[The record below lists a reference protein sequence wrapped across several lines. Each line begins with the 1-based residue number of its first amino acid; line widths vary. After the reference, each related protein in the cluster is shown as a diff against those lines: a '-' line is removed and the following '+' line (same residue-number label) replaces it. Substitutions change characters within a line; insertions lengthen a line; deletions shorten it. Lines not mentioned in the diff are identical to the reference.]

1 MSAQRLAAKAQPGSV
16 VRWDRLEKAAFSDH
30 PSVLAELEGVRRS
43 PQSTKPRWQLVLA
56 VPIVLAMGFSMLLP
70 ILGVSA
76 IAVGRF
82 QNYEAPPEE
91 MIPLAGLFYLSTAI
105 ALLAWIVIWFMG
117 DRRRSGVAL
126 TFSVMTVVLG
136 ALTGITMSERG
147 TESSVA
153 SWESWIVPVVAAIGL
168 AAVLAMLQ
176 LFARSKKSG
185 ASLDQ
190 SSGLPPNKL
199 AELKARRDAVSDLA
213 ETDRLAIKRDLDAAV
228 SDLEQRGLVTAAD
241 AERARGTELGGLAL
255 RMGSSSATSPS
266 R

>member
-1 MSAQRLAAKAQPGSV
+1 MSAQGLAAKAQPGST
-16 VRWDRLEKAAFSDH
+16 VRWDRLEKAAFSDQ
-30 PSVLAELEGVRRS
+30 PSVLAALEGVRRS
-43 PQSTKPRWQLVLA
+43 PQNTKPRWQLVLA

-91 MIPLAGLFYLSTAI
+91 MIPLAGLFYLGTAI

-153 SWESWIVPVVAAIGL
+153 SWESWIIPVVAAIGL

-228 SDLEQRGLVTAAD
+228 SDLEQRGLITAAD

-255 RMGSSSATSPS
+255 RMGSSSVTEPLT
-266 R
+266 